1 TQFLAAAG
9 YEVRHFHAAFEP
21 WGIGVITSAT
31 PFPSEALR
39 FSDSEWRAR
48 AIQDRF
54 RRAIDAFCPDYVIL
68 TDSWNFKPL
77 LAEAVR
83 DYPYILRL
91 QALEC
96 LCPLNNIRMLL
107 APGGRVRQCPLHQ
120 LVTPDACAD
129 CVRRHGNMSGP
140 LHQAERELSEVGTAE
155 YANRL
160 RKAFAEAEAVLVV
173 NPLTEAMVSPFAR
186 KVLVVT
192 SGMDPA
198 RFPWP

>member
-1 TQFLAAAG
+1 
-9 YEVRHFHAAFEP
+9 
-21 WGIGVITSAT
+21 
-31 PFPSEALR
+31 
-39 FSDSEWRAR
+39 
-48 AIQDRF
+48 
-54 RRAIDAFCPDYVIL
+54 
-68 TDSWNFKPL
+68 
-77 LAEAVR
+77 
-83 DYPYILRL
+83 
-91 QALEC
+91 
-96 LCPLNNIRMLL
+96 NNIRMLL

-198 RFPWP
+198 RFPWPPLAQPAPGAAKRILFAGLTHEWMKGFHVLREACRRLWAKRQDFELAATSEQDGETEPF